1 VNRRPVLARL
11 PATLL
16 AESGANVPDCRY
28 RLLVVGPAILHRPH
42 GEPGPWRVRVSAD
55 GSLLPLAPAT
65 AGGLAAR
72 LAILRRTGCARLAAA
87 ILEPRD
93 LPLVAPLLR
102 DALRRRPAATRR
114 REFYG
119 WALLY
124 RLPGGGSE
132 ALVDPDERFP
142 DLPTAYESPLE
153 LADRQAFLARRGVPS
168 RAIALV
174 TQRDDFDAA
183 EGQVPRNRFCPQASW
198 RRACDAVPFAR

>member
-1 VNRRPVLARL
+1 VNRRPVLARI

-16 AESGANVPDCRY
+16 TESNADVPGRHY
-28 RLLVVGPAILHRPH
+28 RLLVVGPAILHRPR
-42 GEPGPWRVRVSAD
+42 GEPGPWRVRVSTD
-55 GSLLPLAPAT
+55 GSLRPLAPAT

-72 LAILRRTGCARLAAA
+72 LAALRRTGRARLAAA

-102 DALRRRPAATRR
+102 DALRRRPTATRQ

-124 RLPGGGSE
+124 RLPGGAAE

-142 DLPTAYESPLE
+142 DLPAAYESPLE
-153 LADRQAFLARRGVPS
+153 LADRQTFLARRGVPS
-168 RAIALV
+168 RAIAIV
-174 TQRDDFDAA
+174 TQRDDFDVA
-183 EGQVPRNRFCPQASW
+183 EGTVPRNRFCSQASW
-198 RRACDAVPFAR
+198 RRACGAAPFAR